1 LNLGTVGSSAALT
14 AILVVLIGYTLIE
27 QRKLA
32 QRPVLALDEV

>member
-14 AILVVLIGYTLIE
+14 AILLVLIGYTLIT

-32 QRPVLALDEV
+32 QQPVPALEGA